1 MFIAKNGDKVKVHY
15 TGKLEDGNIF
25 DSSAGRDPLEFVIG
39 ENQVL
44 KKFEE
49 TVEGLSVGESAN
61 VHIPSA
67 EAYGVRHEELVAKV
81 PKANLPAN
89 LTPEIG
95 MKLQTQSPDGSVM
108 VVKIT
113 EIGESEV
120 TIDANH
126 ELADKNLNFEIE
138 LVEIVK

>member
-1 MFIAKNGDKVKVHY
+1 MSEAKIGNKVKVHY

-25 DSSAGRDPLEFVIG
+25 DSSNGRSPLEFTIG

-61 VHIPSA
+61 VHIPA
-67 EAYGVRHEELVAKV
+67 EEAYGVRQEQLVVKIPKV
-81 PKANLPAN
+81 NLPSN

-95 MKLQTQSPDGSVM
+95 MKLQTQSPDSSVM

-113 EIGESEV
+113 EIGESEI

-126 ELADKNLNFEIE
+126 ELADKNLDFEIE
-138 LVEIVK
+138 LVEII